1 MYIYNFDNDLTDLVA
16 VSVKSAEKA
25 NISMEAY
32 QFYLHRSPSSKV
44 NYRKD
49 SVCNMF
55 SEVLFLL
62 FHFRIN
68 H

>member
-1 MYIYNFDNDLTDLVA
+1 MYIYNFDDDLTELLA
-16 VSVKSAEKA
+16 MSVKSAVKA

-32 QFYLHRSPSSKV
+32 QFYLHQSPSSEV

-49 SVCNMF
+49 SVCNIF
-55 SEVLFLL
+55 SEGLFLL
-62 FHFRIN
+62 CRFRVE

>member
-1 MYIYNFDNDLTDLVA
+1 MYIYNFDTDLTDLIA
-16 VSVKSAEKA
+16 MSVKSAVKA

-32 QFYLHRSPSSKV
+32 QFYLHQSLSSEV

-49 SVCNMF
+49 SVCNIF
-55 SEVLFLL
+55 SEGLFLL
-62 FHFRIN
+62 CRFRVE

>member
-1 MYIYNFDNDLTDLVA
+1 MYPKVHLQLAA
-16 VSVKSAEKA
+16 VSVKSAVKT

-32 QFYLHRSPSSKV
+32 QFCLHQAPSSEV

-55 SEVLFLL
+55 TEGLFILCR
-62 FHFRIN
+62 FGVEH
-68 H
+68 

>member
-1 MYIYNFDNDLTDLVA
+1 MYIYRFDDDLTDMVA
-16 VSVKSAEKA
+16 MPVKSVVKA

-32 QFYLHRSPSSKV
+32 QFYLRQSPSSEV

-55 SEVLFLL
+55 SEGLFLL
-62 FHFRIN
+62 CRFRVE